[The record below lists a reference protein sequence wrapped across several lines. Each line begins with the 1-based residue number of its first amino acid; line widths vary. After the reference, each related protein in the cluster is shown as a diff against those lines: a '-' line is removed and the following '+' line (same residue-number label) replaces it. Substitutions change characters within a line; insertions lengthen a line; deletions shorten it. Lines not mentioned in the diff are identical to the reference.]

1 MMPLHKNTFWTN
13 FAEALLLAILGTV
26 PILMSSLMD
35 RGFEIAK
42 HSVAEPFAFLAL
54 ASVVLAGGWRW
65 LGQMPLATRIAVAC
79 LSTFLLLAGIS
90 TLLSENPAVAVFG
103 GYYRREGLLA
113 WGSYI
118 AFFFAVLGWAS
129 ARGTARLS
137 SLLDLMLLASV
148 VPAGYAIQQRLGLD
162 FFFVVNP
169 DPTRPHGTLGN
180 PVFLGAY
187 LALLLPLTIVRGWQE
202 RRGPA
207 LLFWLSVGGLQLLA
221 LLLTQSRGPVLALL
235 LGTLLL
241 AALAAGFNRS
251 QKIFVAI
258 GMLVAAS
265 VAILALIN
273 TQPAVQRWAQDVP
286 VLSRLVYNLES
297 GASSAAI
304 SRASRSTAARLGI
317 WEAATDTFVEAPT
330 RVRLIGFG
338 PESGYTHYY
347 PHLPNRVMQV
357 DGYGQSNSYAR
368 FHADTLDIV
377 LNYGLLGWLAYFAF
391 FAVVVLV
398 AGRALFGF
406 TGAGVNWLFFAMSVA
421 GAAAGAGL
429 ARWAGLP
436 ATMAPAAGLGI
447 GGAWLLFLMACAW
460 RASRRGL
467 PDAIRCQPLAW
478 ALLAGLTTS
487 LLVFWLDAQVNIP
500 VMTTRLISFGIGA
513 LILAVAAML
522 SAPATPEANDS
533 PDSVPDGSWAL
544 VLPLVA
550 ACASF
555 LPAMLLDASLR
566 PEGLGRWWLGGLPIG
581 VLLVFGAWRAWI
593 RRSPDI
599 PVVRVLAPA
608 LVPVL
613 AAAVVY
619 VLGHWVLT
627 KRIGPVIVEGDV
639 GRWALLGGFGSL
651 FLLGLC
657 WMQARKSTNPGA
669 TEGMRGR
676 WLAAS
681 PLLLPLLLAGWFSAV
696 AIRADVASA
705 LANWAAKGQPEVS
718 DRILLG
724 AIGAMPHERQYQR
737 QRTFEHLGR
746 AVEEINRRG
755 ASAESFPSIR
765 GKLEVA
771 ERQARASA
779 GMFPNDPW
787 ILLALANTLQIRG
800 LAVLRPLAPAEG
812 LAAAQEADRLFARA
826 YEISPN
832 QPLLLRNWAQLRF
845 NEGDFW
851 GAFRLIDRMEDVIP
865 NEVDPYAERIGF
877 LKRINELDGVRLTL
891 ARAESRLDPAKMAEL
906 RTVAGLQQK
915 SVD

>member
-13 FAEALLLAILGTV
+13 FAEALLLAILGAV

-54 ASVVLAGGWRW
+54 ACVVLAGGWRW
-65 LGQMPLATRIAVAC
+65 LIQVPPATRIAVAC
-79 LSTFLLLAGIS
+79 LSTFLILGGIS
-90 TLLSENPAVAVFG
+90 TLLAENPAVAVFG

-137 SLLDLMLLASV
+137 GLLDLMLLASV
-148 VPAGYAIQQRLGLD
+148 IPAGHAIQQRLGLD
-162 FFFVVNP
+162 FFFVVNL
-169 DPTRPHGTLGN
+169 DITRPNGTLGS
-180 PVFLGAY
+180 PIFLGAY
-187 LALLLPLTIVRGWQE
+187 LALLLPLTIVRGWQQ

-207 LLFWLSVGGLQLLA
+207 LLFWLAVGGLQLSA
-221 LLLTQSRGPVLALL
+221 LLLTQSRGPVLAFL
-235 LGTLLL
+235 LGSLLL

-251 QKIFVAI
+251 QKVFVAI
-258 GMLVAAS
+258 GMLVAAT

-297 GASSAAI
+297 GASSAAT
-304 SRASRSTAARLGI
+304 SLASRSTAARLGI

-338 PESGYTHYY
+338 PESSYTHYF

-357 DGYGQSNSYAR
+357 DGYWQSNSYDR
-368 FHADTLDIV
+368 FHADALDIA
-377 LNYGLLGWLAYFAF
+377 LNYGLLGWLAYCGF
-391 FAVVVLV
+391 FAVVVLA

-421 GAAAGAGL
+421 GAGAGAGL
-429 ARWAGLP
+429 ARWAGLS

-460 RASRRGL
+460 RASRREL

-478 ALLAGLTTS
+478 ALLAGLTAS

-500 VMTTRLISFGIGA
+500 VLTTRMISFGIAG

-522 SAPATPEANDS
+522 SAPATPESNDV
-533 PDSVPDGSWAL
+533 PDTVPDGSWAL
-544 VLPLVA
+544 VLPLIA

-555 LPAMLLDASLR
+555 LPAMLLDASLS
-566 PEGLGRWWLGGLPIG
+566 PKGQGRWWLCALPIS

-593 RRSPDI
+593 RRSPDT
-599 PVVRVLAPA
+599 PGVRALAPA
-608 LVPVL
+608 LVPAL
-613 AAAVVY
+613 AAAAVY
-619 VLGHWVLT
+619 ALGHWALT
-627 KRIGPVIVEGDV
+627 KRIGPVILESDV
-639 GRWALLGGFGSL
+639 GRLALLGGFGGL

-657 WMQARKSTNPGA
+657 WLQARKTATPGTA
-669 TEGMRGR
+669 EGVRGR

-681 PLLLPLLLAGWFSAV
+681 PVLLLAMLAGWFSAV
-696 AIRADVASA
+696 AIRADVASG
-705 LANWAAKGQPEVS
+705 LANWAAKGQPDVS

-746 AVEEINRRG
+746 TMEEINRRG
-755 ASAESFPSIR
+755 ATAENFAAIR
-765 GKLEVA
+765 HELAVA
-771 ERQARASA
+771 EQQARASA

-787 ILLALANTLQIRG
+787 ILLALASTLQIRG
-800 LAVLRPLAPAEG
+800 LAILRPLAPAEG
-812 LAAAQEADRLFARA
+812 LAAAQEADHLFARV

-845 NEGDFW
+845 NEGDTW

-865 NEVDPYAERIGF
+865 NEVEPYSERIGF
-877 LKRINELDGVRLTL
+877 LRRINELDGIRLTL
-891 ARAESRLDPAKMAEL
+891 ARAETRLDPAKMAEL
-906 RTVAGLQQK
+906 RAVAGLQQK
-915 SVD
+915 

>member
-1 MMPLHKNTFWTN
+1 MMPLHENKNTFWAN

-54 ASVVLAGGWRW
+54 ACVVLAGGWRW
-65 LGQMPLATRIAVAC
+65 LAQAPLATRIAVAC
-79 LSTFLLLAGIS
+79 LSTFLVLGGVS
-90 TLLSENPAVAVFG
+90 TLFSENPAVAVFG

-113 WGSYI
+113 WASYI

-129 ARGTARLS
+129 ARGAARLS
-137 SLLDLMLLASV
+137 GLLDLMLLVSV
-148 VPAGYAIQQRLGLD
+148 IPAGHAIQQRLGLD
-162 FFFVVNP
+162 FFYVVNL
-169 DPTRPHGTLGN
+169 DITRPNGTLGS
-180 PVFLGAY
+180 PIFLGAY
-187 LALLLPLTIVRGWQE
+187 LALLLPLTILRGWQE
-202 RRGPA
+202 RRRPA
-207 LLFWLSVGGLQLLA
+207 LLFWLSVGGLQLVA
-221 LLLTQSRGPVLALL
+221 LLLTQSRGPVLAFL
-235 LGTLLL
+235 LGALLL
-241 AALAAGFNRS
+241 AALAAGFNRA
-251 QKIFVAI
+251 QKVFVAI
-258 GMLVAAS
+258 GLMVAAT

-286 VLSRLVYNLES
+286 VLSRLVYNLE
-297 GASSAAI
+297 GASSAAT
-304 SRASRSTAARLGI
+304 SLASRSTAARLGI

-338 PESGYTHYY
+338 PESGYTHYF
-347 PHLPNRVMQV
+347 PHLPDRVMQV
-357 DGYGQSNSYAR
+357 DGYWQSNSYDR
-368 FHADTLDIV
+368 FHADTLDIA
-377 LNYGLLGWLAYFAF
+377 LNYGVLGWLAYCGF
-391 FAVVVLV
+391 FAVVVLA
-398 AGRALFGF
+398 AGRALFGL
-406 TGAGVNWLFFAMSVA
+406 TGAGANWLFFAMSVA

-467 PDAIRCQPLAW
+467 PDAIRCQSPAW
-478 ALLAGLTTS
+478 ALLAGLTAS
-487 LLVFWLDAQVNIP
+487 LLVFWMDAQVNIP
-500 VMTTRLISFGIGA
+500 ILTTRLISFGIGG

-522 SAPATPEANDS
+522 SASATAESNDA
-533 PDSVPDGSWAL
+533 PDTVPDGSWAL

-566 PEGLGRWWLGGLPIG
+566 PEGLGPWWLCALPIG
-581 VLLVFGAWRAWI
+581 LLLLFGAWQAWI

-599 PVVRVLAPA
+599 PGVRALAPA
-608 LVPVL
+608 LVPAL
-613 AAAVVY
+613 AAAAVY
-619 VLGHWVLT
+619 ALGHWMLA

-639 GRWALLGGFGSL
+639 GRLALLGGFGGL

-657 WMQARKSTNPGA
+657 WMRARKTA
-669 TEGMRGR
+669 TSVAAESMRGR

-681 PLLLPLLLAGWFSAV
+681 PLLLLALLAGWFSAV
-696 AIRADVASA
+696 AIRADVASG
-705 LANWAAKGQPEVS
+705 LANWAAQGQPEVS

-737 QRTFEHLGR
+737 QRTFEYLAR
-746 AVEEINRRG
+746 AMAEINRRG
-755 ASAESFPSIR
+755 ASAESFASIR
-765 GKLEVA
+765 GTLDVA

-779 GMFPNDPW
+779 GMFPSDPW

-800 LAVLRPLAPAEG
+800 LAVLRPQAPAEG

-865 NEVDPYAERIGF
+865 NEVEPYSERIGF
-877 LKRINELDGVRLTL
+877 LKRINELEGIRLTL
-891 ARAESRLDPAKMAEL
+891 ARAESRLDPAKMVEL
-906 RTVAGLQQK
+906 RSVAGLQQK
-915 SVD
+915 

>member
-42 HSVAEPFAFLAL
+42 HSLAEPFAFLAL

-65 LGQMPLATRIAVAC
+65 IGQAPLATRIAVAC
-79 LSTFLLLAGIS
+79 LTTFLVLAAIS
-90 TLLSENPAVAVFG
+90 TLLSENPAVSVFG

-113 WGSYI
+113 WASYI

-137 SLLDLMLLASV
+137 GLLDLMLLASV
-148 VPAGYAIQQRLGLD
+148 IPAGHAIQQRLGMD
-162 FFFVVNP
+162 FFFVVNL
-169 DPTRPHGTLGN
+169 DISRPNGTLGN
-180 PVFLGAY
+180 PIFLGAY
-187 LALLLPLTIVRGWQE
+187 LALLLPLTIVRGWQQ

-207 LLFWLSVGGLQLLA
+207 LLFWLAVGGLQLSA
-221 LLLTQSRGPVLALL
+221 LLLTQSRGPVLAFL
-235 LGTLLL
+235 LGALLL

-251 QKIFVAI
+251 QKVFVAI
-258 GMLVAAS
+258 SMLVAATLT
-265 VAILALIN
+265 ILTLIN
-273 TQPAVQRWAQDVP
+273 TQPATQRWAQEVP

-297 GASSAAI
+297 GASSAAT
-304 SRASRSTAARLGI
+304 SLASRSTAARLGI

-330 RVRLIGFG
+330 KVRLLGFG
-338 PESGYTHYY
+338 PESSYTHYF

-357 DGYGQSNSYAR
+357 EGYWQSNTYDR
-368 FHADTLDIV
+368 YHADTLDIA
-377 LNYGLLGWLAYFAF
+377 LNYGLLGWLAYCGF
-391 FAVVVLV
+391 FAVVVLA

-406 TGAGVNWLFFAMSVA
+406 TGAGVNWLFFAMSLA

-436 ATMAPAAGLGI
+436 STMAPAAGLGI

-460 RASRRGL
+460 RAARCGL
-467 PDAIRCQPLAW
+467 PDALRSQALPW
-478 ALLAGLTTS
+478 TLLAGLTAS

-500 VMTTRLISFGIGA
+500 VLTTRLISFGVGA
-513 LILAVAAML
+513 LILAVAALL
-522 SAPATPEANDS
+522 SQTATPEAS
-533 PDSVPDGSWAL
+533 EAPDTVPDGSWVL

-555 LPAMLLDASLR
+555 LPAMLLD
-566 PEGLGRWWLGGLPIG
+566 PGLQPKGLVRWWLFWIPIG
-581 VLLVFGAWRAWI
+581 VLLCFAAWRAWTL
-593 RRSPDI
+593 RSPGTGG
-599 PVVRVLAPA
+599 VRVLGQA
-608 LVPVL
+608 LVPAL
-613 AAAVVY
+613 AAAAVY
-619 VLGHWVLT
+619 ALGHWALA
-627 KRIGPVIVEGDV
+627 KRIGPVIVESDV
-639 GRWALLGGFGSL
+639 GRLAVLGGFGAL
-651 FLLGLC
+651 FLLGFCL
-657 WMQARKSTNPGA
+657 MRARKTAIAGA
-669 TEGMRGR
+669 TPAMRGG

-681 PLLLPLLLAGWFSAV
+681 PLLALAVLAGWFSWI
-696 AIRADVASA
+696 AIRADVASG
-705 LANWAAKGQPEVS
+705 LANWAARGQPEVS
-718 DRILLG
+718 DRILLS

-746 AVEEINRRG
+746 AMGEINRRG
-755 ASAESFPSIR
+755 ATAENFAAIR
-765 GKLEVA
+765 HELTVA
-771 ERQARASA
+771 EQQARPSVA
-779 GMFPNDPW
+779 MFPNDPW

-845 NEGDFW
+845 NEGDFL
-851 GAFRLIDRMEDVIP
+851 GAFQLIDRMEDVIP

-891 ARAESRLDPAKMAEL
+891 VRAESRLEPAKMAEL
-906 RTVAGLQQK
+906 RIVAGLQQK
-915 SVD
+915 

>member
-1 MMPLHKNTFWTN
+1 MMPLLKNTFWTN
-13 FAEALLLAILGTV
+13 FAEALLLVILGTV

-54 ASVVLAGGWRW
+54 ASVVMAGGWRW
-65 LGQMPLATRIAVAC
+65 LGQMPQATRIAVAC
-79 LSTFLLLAGIS
+79 LSTFLVLGGIS

-129 ARGTARLS
+129 AHGTSRLS
-137 SLLDLMLLASV
+137 GLLDLMLIASV
-148 VPAGYAIQQRLGLD
+148 IPAAYAIQQHLGLD
-162 FFFVVNP
+162 FFFVANI
-169 DPTRPHGTLGN
+169 DITRPNGTLGN
-180 PVFLGAY
+180 PIFLGAY
-187 LALLLPLTIVRGWQE
+187 LALLFPLTIVRGWQE

-207 LLFWLSVGGLQLLA
+207 LLFWLAVGGLQLYT
-221 LLLTQSRGPVLALL
+221 LLLTQSRGPVLAFL
-235 LGTLLL
+235 LGSLLL

-251 QKIFVAI
+251 QKVFVAI
-258 GMLVAAS
+258 GMLVAAT

-273 TQPAVQRWAQDVP
+273 TQSAVQRWAQDVP
-286 VLSRLVYNLES
+286 VLSRLVYNLER
-297 GASSAAI
+297 GASSDAT
-304 SRASRSTAARLGI
+304 SRASRSTASRLAV
-317 WEAATDTFVEAPT
+317 WEAATETFVAAPT
-330 RVRLIGFG
+330 KVRLIGFG
-338 PESGYTHYY
+338 PESSYTHHY
-347 PHLPNRVMQV
+347 PHMPDAIMQV
-357 DGYGQSNSYAR
+357 DGYWQSNSYDR
-368 FHADTLDIV
+368 YHADTLDIA
-377 LNYGLLGWLAYFAF
+377 LNYGLLGWLAYCGF
-391 FAVVVLV
+391 FAVVLLA

-406 TGAGVNWLFFAMSVA
+406 TGARVNWLFFAMSVA
-421 GAAAGAGL
+421 GAGAGAGL

-467 PDAIRCQPLAW
+467 PDSIRCRPVAW
-478 ALLAGLTTS
+478 TLLAGLTSS

-500 VMTTRLISFGIGA
+500 FLTTRLISFGIGG

-522 SAPATPEANDS
+522 SAPATMESNDA
-533 PDSVPDGSWAL
+533 PDIVPNGSWAL

-550 ACASF
+550 AFASF
-555 LPAMLLDASLR
+555 LPATLPEASLSLER
-566 PEGLGRWWLGGLPIG
+566 PGRWLLCGVTIS

-593 RRSPDI
+593 LRPPGSSG
-599 PVVRVLAPA
+599 VRALAPA
-608 LVPVL
+608 LVPAL
-613 AAAVVY
+613 GAAAIY
-619 VLGHWVLT
+619 ALGHWALA
-627 KRIGPVIVEGDV
+627 KRIGPVIVESDV
-639 GRWALLGGFGSL
+639 GRLALLGGFGGL

-657 WMQARKSTNPGA
+657 WMRARKTAIPGA
-669 TEGMRGR
+669 TEGPRGR

-681 PLLLPLLLAGWFSAV
+681 PLLVLFLLAGWFASV
-696 AIRADVASA
+696 AIGADIASY
-705 LANWAAKGQPEVS
+705 LANRSAQRQPEVS
-718 DRILLG
+718 DRILLS
-724 AIGAMPHERQYQR
+724 AIEAMPHERHYQR

-746 AVEEINRRG
+746 AMEEINRRG
-755 ASAESFPSIR
+755 VSAESFAAIR
-765 GKLEVA
+765 GELEVA

-779 GMFPNDPW
+779 GVFPNDPW

-812 LAAAQEADRLFARA
+812 LAAAQEADRLFVRA

-877 LKRINELDGVRLTL
+877 LKRINELDGIRLTL

-915 SVD
+915 